1 MEARTTN
8 FKQRTRE
15 EIIAWLRQA
24 RERKEAWQEDIRRR
38 EVELKV
44 ELQRAKD
51 DPFYQRG
58 KEGMACESVPI
69 AEPVFKRGSFA
80 AAIRKHRAFQEQWQ
94 ENINQKLDEREEMRR
109 KAMEK
114 FQLEF
119 EEA

>member
-1 MEARTTN
+1 MEATTTIS
-8 FKQRTRE
+8 KSRTRE
-15 EIIAWLRQA
+15 EILAWLHQA
-24 RERKEAWQEDIRRR
+24 RERKEAWQEDVMRR
-38 EVELKV
+38 EAELKV

-58 KEGMACESVPI
+58 KEGMACEPEPI

-80 AAIRKHRAFQEQWQ
+80 TAIRKHRAFQEHWQ
-94 ENINQKLDEREEMRR
+94 ERINQMLDEREETRR
-109 KAMEK
+109 KYMEK